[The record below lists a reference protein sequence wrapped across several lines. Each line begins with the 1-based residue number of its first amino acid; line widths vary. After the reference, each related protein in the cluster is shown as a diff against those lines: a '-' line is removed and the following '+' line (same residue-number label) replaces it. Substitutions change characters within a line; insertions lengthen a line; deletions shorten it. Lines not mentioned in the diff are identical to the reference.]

1 MTNSHVLKVSSDNYG
16 FLRLAINF
24 VDIVNHCKS
33 VTINGLI
40 NASGLIYLDP
50 AVLTHVV
57 NPESLAI
64 LGALSQS
71 TDVDAFQ
78 KAVLQFVSWLS
89 DYLNPELYR
98 KLLEGVIVVPRDVAV
113 KLTTRIQDPRRM
125 LQLGREGRLDV
136 LVVMGEKDKFFCLD
150 GVKSVYE
157 EVGWKNVDFRLVE
170 GADHMTWLSR
180 PDVFRDTVLTWIQ
193 GRH

>member
-1 MTNSHVLKVSSDNYG
+1 M
-16 FLRLAINF
+16 
-24 VDIVNHCKS
+24 
-33 VTINGLI
+33 
-40 NASGLIYLDP
+40 
-50 AVLTHVV
+50 THVV

-157 EVGWKNVDFRLVE
+157 EVGWKNVVFRLVE